1 MVSLRCVPD
10 VITAA
15 DARHWA
21 ATTRGLLAV
30 HRADIDRLNVYPV
43 PDGDTG
49 SNLFMTFDG
58 AIEAVAAEQARR
70 GIIGQAGLAEEL
82 SGMSR
87 AMLLSAR
94 GNSGVILSQLVRG
107 FADIA
112 SEPGVDVIDAPLL
125 ARAALRSAERGRA
138 SVAHPVEGTILTVA
152 SAAAAAAQ
160 EAAAADSDLA
170 EVTRAMLGAAEQA
183 LAETPAQL
191 PVLAAAGVVDAGG
204 AGYVLLLD
212 ALHRVV
218 LGEAAP
224 TRLASPGAVGERG
237 RSARWSWTVPT
248 GDGSGSPGQLPA
260 TRPAPDPAADGAG
273 DGPAYEVMYLL
284 TESSEEAVATLTT
297 ALDTLG
303 DSLLVVGGP
312 DIWSVHVHADDV
324 GAVIEAGL
332 GAGRPQ
338 RIRVTHFGEQVA
350 ARHRDIADVGVVACA
365 AGPGIATLLGE
376 GGAVVV
382 ESGPGRRA
390 STGQLLQACRAAHAR
405 SVLLLPNDND
415 TLMAARAAAAA
426 ARDEGLVVDVVAAR
440 TVVQGLAALA
450 VYDPGASAGQ
460 NAVAMTEAAV
470 ATRHGA
476 VTVAVRDGLT
486 SAGMCRVGDVLGV
499 VDGDFAIIGSD
510 LTVVAVE
517 VGDRLL
523 SSAGELLTL
532 VSGADA
538 PAGLAAAVSAALAVH
553 HPRIEVVH
561 VDGGQPHY
569 PLLVGV
575 E

>member
-1 MVSLRCVPD
+1 MAFVSLRNVPD

-30 HRADIDRLNVYPV
+30 HRAEIDRLNVYPV

-58 AIEAVAAEQARR
+58 AIETVAADQAGR
-70 GIIGQAGLAEEL
+70 GVIGQASLAEEL
-82 SGMSR
+82 AGMSR

-112 SEPGVDVIDAPLL
+112 AEPGVEAIDAPLL
-125 ARAALRSAERGRA
+125 ARAAARSAQRARA

-152 SAAAAAAQ
+152 SAAATAAQ
-160 EAAAADSDLA
+160 LAADADGDLA
-170 EVTRAMLGAAEQA
+170 EVTRAMLAAAEEA
-183 LAETPAQL
+183 LAETPRQL
-191 PVLAAAGVVDAGG
+191 PALAAAGVVDAGG

-224 TRLASPGAVGERG
+224 TRLASPGSVGERG
-237 RSARWSWTVPT
+237 RSAQWSTTVPYAGEPTSPDASPLPGEAT
-248 GDGSGSPGQLPA
+248 G
-260 TRPAPDPAADGAG
+260 ADGAE
-273 DGPAYEVMYLL
+273 GPAYEVMYLL
-284 TESSEEAVATLTT
+284 AETTEDAVEGLTT
-297 ALDTLG
+297 RLDALG

-312 DIWSVHVHADDV
+312 DIWSVHVHVDDV
-324 GAVIEAGL
+324 GAAIEAGIEV
-332 GAGRPQ
+332 GRPQ
-338 RIRVTHFGEQVA
+338 RIRVTHFGEQIA

-365 AGPGIATLLGE
+365 AGPGIAAVLRD

-382 ESGPGRRA
+382 ESGPGQRA
-390 STGQLLQACRAAHAR
+390 STGQLLDAVRQAHAR

-426 ARDEGLVVDVVAAR
+426 ARDEGLTVDVVTSR
-440 TVVQGLAALA
+440 TVVQGLSALA
-450 VYDPGASAGQ
+450 VYDPGAPAGQ
-460 NAVAMTEAAV
+460 NAIAMTEAAV

-476 VTVAVRDGLT
+476 VTVAARDGLT
-486 SAGMCRVGDVLGV
+486 AAGMCHIGDILGV

-510 LTVVAVE
+510 LAAVAVD
-517 VGDRLL
+517 VLRRLL
-523 SSAGELLTL
+523 SAGGELVTI

-538 PAGLAAAVSAALAVH
+538 PAGLAATVTEALAAD

-561 VDGGQPHY
+561 IEGGQPHY

>member
-1 MVSLRCVPD
+1 MPD

-21 ATTRGLLAV
+21 AATRGLLAV
-30 HRADIDRLNVYPV
+30 HRAAIDRLNVYPV

-58 AIEAVAAEQARR
+58 AIEAVASEQATR
-70 GIIGQAGLAEEL
+70 GTIGQASLAEEL

-112 SEPGVDVIDAPLL
+112 SEPGVEVIDAPLL
-125 ARAALRSAERGRA
+125 ARAATRSAERGRA

-152 SAAAAAAQ
+152 SAAATAAQ
-160 EAAAADSDLA
+160 QAADADGDLA
-170 EVTRAMLGAAEQA
+170 EVTRAMLAGAEAA
-183 LAETPAQL
+183 LAQTPSQL
-191 PVLAAAGVVDAGG
+191 PALAAAGVVDAGG

-224 TRLASPGAVGERG
+224 TRLTGPGSVGERG
-237 RSARWSWTVPT
+237 RAAQWSSSIPYA
-248 GDGSGSPGQLPA
+248 GQSGSPDGP
-260 TRPAPDPAADGAG
+260 PPAAGHANPADGGGA

-284 TESSEEAVATLTT
+284 AESSDDAVASLTGR
-297 ALDTLG
+297 LDTLG

-312 DIWSVHVHADDV
+312 DIWSVHVHVDDV
-324 GAVIEAGL
+324 GAAIEAGL
-332 GAGRPQ
+332 EAGRPQ
-338 RIRVTHFGEQVA
+338 RIRVTHFAEQVA

-365 AGPGIATLLGE
+365 AGPGIAALLRE

-382 ESGPGRRA
+382 DSGPGRRA
-390 STGQLLQACRAAHAR
+390 STGQLLEAARTTHAQT
-405 SVLLLPNDND
+405 VLLLPNDND

-426 ARDEGLVVDVVAAR
+426 GRDEGLTVDVIVSR

-450 VYDPGASAGQ
+450 VYDPGVPAGQ

-476 VTVAVRDGLT
+476 VTVAARDGLT
-486 SAGMCRVGDVLGV
+486 TAGMCRVGDILGV
-499 VDGDFAIIGSD
+499 VDGDFALIGSD
-510 LTVVAVE
+510 LATVADE
-517 VGDRLL
+517 VLSLL
-523 SSAGELLTL
+523 LAGGGELVTL
-532 VSGADA
+532 VVGAEA
-538 PAGLAAAVSAALAVH
+538 PHGLAAAVTEALAVD
-553 HPRIEVVH
+553 HPRLEVVL